1 MRMNQHRNRR
11 TGRWGWRDT
20 DWGGGGGGGCWKK
33 KKERVMES
41 EALHQPD
48 SEEEREEKEEEENA
62 VRELSWKG
70 GREGKTPRGEGGGVG
85 GWLWVTFRETKCCGA
100 VGGWRESVV
109 IYGSLPPRV
118 SGWRQAEPQVDTSP
132 HSQPLQAHFDGRVH
146 VNIVRYR
153 RFIPTTPPLR
163 ILTGRGG
170 PHRCGR
176 VGGGHRLKSFWH
188 KVSLRSRSSSGGP
201 RSINPV

>member
-1 MRMNQHRNRR
+1 MEGYRLGWWWRR
-11 TGRWGWRDT
+11 GVLE
-20 DWGGGGGGGCWKK
+20 K

-70 GREGKTPRGEGGGVG
+70 GREGKTPRGGGGGRVAVG
-85 GWLWVTFRETKCCGA
+85 NFQRDKMLRA

-118 SGWRQAEPQVDTSP
+118 GGWRQAEPQVDSSP

-163 ILTGRGG
+163 ILTG
-170 PHRCGR
+170 
-176 VGGGHRLKSFWH
+176 VGGGT
-188 KVSLRSRSSSGGP
+188 SLRAGRGD
-201 RSINPV
+201 ID